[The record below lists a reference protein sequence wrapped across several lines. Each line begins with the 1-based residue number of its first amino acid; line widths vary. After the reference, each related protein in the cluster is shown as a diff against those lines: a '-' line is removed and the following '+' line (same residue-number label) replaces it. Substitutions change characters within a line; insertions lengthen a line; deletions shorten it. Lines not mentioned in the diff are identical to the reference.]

1 MISIKPL
8 DTELQNTE
16 DFARKYDE
24 GGFGKNVLKVS
35 HSEYIDFIRIGKLC
49 ELVFVRILNNNG
61 ITCECSEMLI
71 PCEKEHRKGAD
82 LILKSGQEVDIKAGN
97 KPFHIRILVREDQFK
112 AHINDIY
119 IGAKYVSDNLIEF
132 CGYIMGKDLKEIK
145 PKDFGYG
152 LCRHKLLS
160 ELKPIENFIN
170 LCKENKIIN

>member
-8 DTELQNTE
+8 DSELKDAE
-16 DFARKYDE
+16 DFARKYDK
-24 GGFGKNVLKVS
+24 GGFGKNVLGVS

-49 ELVFVRILNNNG
+49 ELVFVRILNEKG
-61 ITCECSEMLI
+61 VTCECSDMLV

-97 KPFHIRILVREDQFK
+97 KPFHVRILVREDQFK
-112 AHINDIY
+112 AHIHDIY
-119 IGAKYVSDNLIEF
+119 VGAKYVNDGLVEF
-132 CGYIMGKDLKEIK
+132 YGYIMGKDLKNIK

-160 ELKPIENFIN
+160 ELKPIENFIKF
-170 LCKENKIIN
+170 CKENKFIE